1 MNNKNKDTSRQAIR
15 TVLAPSM
22 YSTMLVLPNAACICS
37 SCVKRCLKKLAS
49 DLRSGYYNG
58 STPFTV
64 LDMSMV
70 NDGVYC
76 DECGDLINDY
86 E

>member
-1 MNNKNKDTSRQAIR
+1 MDNKNKDTSRQAIR

-22 YSTMLVLPNAACICS
+22 YSTMLVLPNASCICS
-37 SCVKRCLKKLAS
+37 SCVKRCLKELVS
-49 DLRSGYYNG
+49 DIRSGYYDG
-58 STPFTV
+58 RTPFTV

-70 NDGVYC
+70 DEGVHC